1 VPLFLTMSGKTNTVR
16 DSAAIPPP
24 AGLDRRAARRAAT
37 RQEIVDAAWQ
47 IARENGLSGLSMRDL
62 GDRVG
67 MRAQSVYSYFA
78 SKDDIY
84 DAMFRQGYEAFI
96 AWMDVDG
103 EQPATDAREATRF
116 FAHRFF
122 DFCTSDPVRYQ
133 LLFLRTIP
141 GFEPSPES
149 YQVAVRALDDMQRT
163 LTRLGVTDPD
173 SADLA
178 TAVLTGLTSQQI
190 ANDPGG
196 DRWERLVDRAA
207 DMVLAEVAPHLL
219 MPHRPTTRTSA

>member
-1 VPLFLTMSGKTNTVR
+1 MSGKTNVVSLEAR
-16 DSAAIPPP
+16 VGPVA
-24 AGLDRRAARRAAT
+24 DRRALRREAT

-47 IARENGLSGLSMRDL
+47 IAREHGLGGLNMRDL

-67 MRAQSVYSYFA
+67 MRAQSVYSYFG

-84 DAMFRQGYEAFI
+84 DAMFRDGYSAFI
-96 AWMDVDG
+96 AWMDEG
-103 EQPATDAREATRF
+103 GRGPGADARASLRH
-116 FAHRFF
+116 FAHRYFA
-122 DFCTSDPVRYQ
+122 FCTSDPVRYQ

-149 YQVAVRALDDMQRT
+149 YAIAVRALAGMQTALDRF
-163 LTRLGVTDPD
+163 GITDPD
-173 SADLA
+173 ASDLA
-178 TAVLTGLTSQQI
+178 TALFTGLTSQQI

-207 DMVLAEVAPHLL
+207 DMLLAEVAPHLL
-219 MPHRPTTRTSA
+219 DVRAPSDHDEETR